1 MSTRTVRSADGT
13 SIRAWSDD
21 GDGPAVLLCNGLGT
35 PPEAWPRLVAPDS
48 GYRVITWSYRGLGG
62 SGRPA
67 DAARVRVE
75 DHTDDARAVLD
86 AFGVETATI
95 VAWSLGVNVAFEL
108 ALEDP
113 ARVAGVLAVAGV
125 PGGSYSSL
133 FATYG
138 VPRPLRAPMGRWGSR
153 ILPVVGPLLPVLL
166 ASVPP
171 WRDLFAPAATRGPAR
186 EATHPGA
193 LAAVLRE
200 FSGHDW
206 SWYRHLSVALADH
219 APLDVSGVRCPVTF
233 LAGRFDSLVDVADVR
248 RAARSVPGA
257 RLRELLGTH
266 FLPLQYPDVM
276 LEELDRLADDPSA
289 ATGQDSETP
298 SR

>member
-1 MSTRTVRSADGT
+1 MVRRPDGT
-13 SIRAWSDD
+13 SIRAWCND

-35 PPEAWPRLVAPDS
+35 PPEAWPRLVSRDS
-48 GYRVITWSYRGLGG
+48 GYRVVGWYHRGLGG
-62 SGRPA
+62 SERPA

-86 AFGVETATI
+86 AFDVEAAA
-95 VAWSLGVNVAFEL
+95 VVGWSLGVNVAFEL

-113 ARVAGVLAVAGV
+113 ERVEGVLAVAGV

-138 VPRPLRAPMGRWGSR
+138 VPRPLRAPLGRWGSR
-153 ILPVVGPLLPVLL
+153 VLPVVGPLLPVLL

-171 WRDLFAPAATRGPAR
+171 WHDLLAPAATRGPAR
-186 EATHPGA
+186 EAAHPGA
-193 LAAVLRE
+193 LGAVVRE
-200 FSGHDW
+200 FARHDW
-206 SWYRHLSVALADH
+206 AWYRHLSVALADH

-248 RAARSVPGA
+248 KAARSVPGA
-257 RLRELLGTH
+257 RYRELLGTH
-266 FLPLQYPDVM
+266 FLPLQYPEVM
-276 LEELDRLADDPSA
+276 LAELRGLTGGTNS
-289 ATGQDSETP
+289 ATGQGRETP

>member
-1 MSTRTVRSADGT
+1 MVPSADGT
-13 SIRAWSDD
+13 SIRAWSNY
-21 GDGPAVLLCNGLGT
+21 GDGPAVLLCNGLGA
-35 PPEAWPRLVAPDS
+35 PPEAWPRLAARDS
-48 GYRVITWSYRGLGG
+48 GYRVVSWYHRGLGG
-62 SGRPA
+62 SARPA
-67 DAARVRVE
+67 DPGRVRVE

-86 AFGVETATI
+86 AYGVETASV

-113 ARVAGVLAVAGV
+113 DRVAGVLAVAGV

-138 VPRPLRAPMGRWGSR
+138 VPRPLRAPLGRWGSR
-153 ILPVVGPLLPVLL
+153 VLPVVGPLLPVLL

-171 WRDLFAPAATRGPAR
+171 WHDLFAPAATRGPVR

-193 LAAVLRE
+193 LGAVLRE
-200 FSGHDW
+200 FSRHDW
-206 SWYRHLSVALADH
+206 TWYRRLSVALADH

-233 LAGRFDSLVDVADVR
+233 LAGRFDSLVDVGDVR
-248 RAARSVPGA
+248 KAARAVPGA
-257 RLRELLGTH
+257 RFRELLGTH

-276 LEELDRLADDPSA
+276 LDELRRLLAGGAAD
-289 ATGQDSETP
+289 GQAGETP